1 MVPGH
6 KEVFERMVNVGLGRA
21 KVSQDGTHRRRPPA
35 RTLEER
41 EEQLMAAAVNLAEE
55 QILNKT
61 ASAQVL
67 VHFLKLATTRER
79 LEKEKLIKENELLK
93 AKTNAIESAEDIKE
107 LYSNA
112 INAMRRYNGNGE
124 IEEEDDPDDY

>member
-1 MVPGH
+1 M
-6 KEVFERMVNVGLGRA
+6 FERMVNVGLGRA

-35 RTLEER
+35 KTLEER

-79 LEKEKLIKENELLK
+79 LEKEKLVKENELLK
-93 AKTNAIESAEDIKE
+93 AKTQAIESAEDIKE
-107 LYSNA
+107 LYTNA
-112 INAMRRYNGNGE
+112 INAMKRYNGDTE
-124 IEEEDDPDDY
+124 DEEEDPDDY

>member
-1 MVPGH
+1 M
-6 KEVFERMVNVGLGRA
+6 FERTVNVGLGRA

-35 RTLEER
+35 KTLEER

-79 LEKEKLIKENELLK
+79 LEKEKLVKENELLK
-93 AKTNAIESAEDIKE
+93 AKTQAIESAEDIKE
-107 LYSNA
+107 LYTNA
-112 INAMRRYNGNGE
+112 INAMKRYNGDTE
-124 IEEEDDPDDY
+124 DEEEDSDDY

>member
-1 MVPGH
+1 M
-6 KEVFERMVNVGLGRA
+6 FERMVNVGLGRA

-35 RTLEER
+35 KTLEER

-79 LEKEKLIKENELLK
+79 LEKEKLVKENELLK
-93 AKTNAIESAEDIKE
+93 AKTQAIESAEDIKE
-107 LYSNA
+107 LYTNA
-112 INAMRRYNGNGE
+112 INAMKRYNGDTE
-124 IEEEDDPDDY
+124 DEEEDSDDY

>member
-1 MVPGH
+1 M
-6 KEVFERMVNVGLGRA
+6 FERMVNVGLGRA
-21 KVSQDGTHRRRPPA
+21 KVSQDGPHRRRPPA
-35 RTLEER
+35 KTLEER

-79 LEKEKLIKENELLK
+79 LEKEKLVKENELLK
-93 AKTNAIESAEDIKE
+93 AKTQAIESAEDIKE
-107 LYSNA
+107 LYTNA
-112 INAMRRYNGNGE
+112 INAMKRYNGDTE
-124 IEEEDDPDDY
+124 DEEEDPDDY

>member
-1 MVPGH
+1 M
-6 KEVFERMVNVGLGRA
+6 NVGLGRT
-21 KVSQDGTHRRRPPA
+21 KVPQDGTHRRRPPA
-35 RTLEER
+35 MTLEER

-93 AKTNAIESAEDIKE
+93 ARTNAIESAEDIKE

-112 INAMRRYNGNGE
+112 IDAMRRYNGNGD
-124 IEEEDDPDDY
+124 IQDEDDQDDY